1 MSAVLLVAREDQE
14 PIYRMGVVRASQDL
28 AMSSVPLRRS
38 VMAKRKKGWA
48 CPGCERPV
56 SAGTLL
62 DYKMGGELGQ
72 VGKWYVRGRCPHCG
86 KHIQFTKHGAMVL
99 TGPGR
104 AGYPSSV
111 AVKHV
116 RGEYME

>member
-1 MSAVLLVAREDQE
+1 MK
-14 PIYRMGVVRASQDL
+14 
-28 AMSSVPLRRS
+28 
-38 VMAKRKKGWA
+38 KRKPKGWA
-48 CPGCERPV
+48 CPNCAKPCG
-56 SAGTLL
+56 ADALL

-86 KHIQFTKHGAMVL
+86 KWVQFTKHGAMVL

-111 AVKHV
+111 AVKYV